1 MILKGYI
8 FSVSY
13 AFLCLALALLAYK
26 LGMPK
31 KYSRKMVHV
40 LVGAE
45 WIILS
50 HYMGATYHF
59 LIVCLFFTLFLG
71 IAHFKNLMPMIS
83 SESDNAPGTVYYAVA
98 MSIMATVCLFVPKM
112 MLPFGIG
119 VFATSVGDGLAGI
132 VGQLVKRANPRVFKN
147 KTLFGFLANALASA
161 GAALVFKQIFTMNL
175 TVWQCIVLGLF
186 SAGLELITPFGLD
199 NIATTVG
206 VSLLAY
212 LFVNVSAIN
221 SYFVPI
227 LLTPYIIALVLEK
240 KVLTTNGLIL
250 ALFLD
255 LVISLTF
262 GNFGFTLLL
271 SFLVGSVV
279 VDKFKK
285 IKVNNDDITKKGECR
300 DAVQVIANGLI
311 PMVMALM
318 FSGTFRGAFIVGY
331 VASLAEAFADT
342 AASGFGAFSD
352 KTYDIFKGRK
362 IKKGLS
368 GGVSLIGTLAAL
380 IGSFFIP
387 AIAIAFGVIN
397 LKILFI
403 TAAAA
408 FIGAMFDTMLG
419 SLLQI
424 KYECTVCGELTERD
438 FHCKKRTKRYSG
450 FEFFDNDVVNLTSGL
465 FASLVAIGFFVIF
478 F

>member
-8 FSVSY
+8 FSICY
-13 AFLCLALALLAYK
+13 AFLCLALALVAYK

-50 HYMGATYHF
+50 HYMGPTYHF
-59 LIVCLFFTLFLG
+59 LVVCLLFTLILG
-71 IAHFKNLMPMIS
+71 ISHFKNLMPMIS
-83 SESDNAPGTVYYAVA
+83 SENDNAPGTVYYAVG
-98 MSIMATVCLFVPKM
+98 MSIMATICLFVPKM
-112 MLPFGIG
+112 MTPFGIG
-119 VFATSVGDGLAGI
+119 VFATSVGDGFAGI
-132 VGQLVKRANPRVFKN
+132 VGQLVKNKNPKIYKN
-147 KTLFGFLANALASA
+147 KTIFGFLANVITTLAVA
-161 GAALVFKQIFTMNL
+161 VIFKYVFTMDITL
-175 TVWQCIVLGLF
+175 WQCAVIGIF

-199 NIATTVG
+199 NITTTFG

-212 LFVNVSAIN
+212 LFVYVSAID

-240 KVLTTNGLIL
+240 KVLTRYGLLL

-255 LVISLTF
+255 LVISLVF

-271 SFLVGSVV
+271 SFLVGSVI

-285 IKVNNDDITKKGECR
+285 IKVKKDDITKKDDCR
-300 DAVQVIANGLI
+300 DAIQVIANGLI
-311 PMVMALM
+311 PLVMAVM
-318 FSGTFRGAFIVGY
+318 FAGTYRAVFIIGY
-331 VASLAEAFADT
+331 IASLAEAFADT

-352 KTYDIFKGRK
+352 KTYDLFRMKK

-368 GGVSLIGTLAAL
+368 GGVSVIGTLAAA

-387 AIAIAFGVIN
+387 AIALLFGVIN
-397 LKILFI
+397 VKVLII
-403 TAAAA
+403 SAIAA
-408 FIGAMFDTMLG
+408 FVGALFDSMLG

-424 KYECTVCGELTERD
+424 KYKCAVCGELTEKEI
-438 FHCKKRTKRYSG
+438 HCKKRTKKHSG

-465 FASLVAIGFFVIF
+465 FAAILGIVIYTMI
-478 F
+478 